1 MPLTLGVGDIIAVSI
16 LIKNLIKCLNETCG
30 SPSEYKAI
38 TRELWSLDC
47 ALLEVELLLRDCK
60 QSLQFNSLWDT
71 ANRCAEQC
79 RKCILDFQKT
89 IERYKNPLQQG
100 GTGNVF
106 RDSTAKVRWRIS
118 QKDELTKFRAEITA
132 HRSSMNLL
140 LATAGMWVL
149 WNTLL
154 VWDLPS

>member
-16 LIKNLIKCLNETCG
+16 LIKNLVKCLDEARG
-30 SPSEYKAI
+30 SRREYQAI
-38 TRELWSLDC
+38 KLELWSLDR
-47 ALLEVELLLRDCK
+47 ALLEVEVLLRDCK
-60 QSLQFNSLWDT
+60 QSPELNSLWDT

-89 IERYKNPLQQG
+89 IERYQDTLQLG

-118 QKDELTKFRAEITA
+118 QKDDLAKFRAEITA
-132 HRSSMNLL
+132 HRSTMNIL
-140 LATAGMWVL
+140 LATAGMWVV
-149 WNTLL
+149 WNTPL
-154 VWDLPS
+154 VWDFPS